1 MLVLMDRGFDAG
13 KFLAGVAATRAQ
25 FLVRLTSARRP
36 PLLRDLPDGS
46 FLSLTGGVKVRIIT
60 ATVTVTCHD
69 GTTYGDS
76 YRLATTLLDH
86 RAWPAHALIGL
97 YHERWEHEITLCV
110 PRIASTALTSRVA
123 RPALRPR

>member
-1 MLVLMDRGFDAG
+1 M
-13 KFLAGVAATRAQ
+13 
-25 FLVRLTSARRP
+25 
-36 PLLRDLPDGS
+36 
-46 FLSLTGGVKVRIIT
+46 KVRIIT

-76 YRLATTLLDH
+76 YRLAATLLDH